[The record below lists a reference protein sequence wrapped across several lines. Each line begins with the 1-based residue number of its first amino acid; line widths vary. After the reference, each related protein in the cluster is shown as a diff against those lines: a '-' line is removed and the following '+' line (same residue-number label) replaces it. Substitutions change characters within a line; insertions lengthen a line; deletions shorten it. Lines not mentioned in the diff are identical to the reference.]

1 MLPHKSA
8 GEGRGVRKGQK
19 SDFREAGRHRA
30 FLREGWKED
39 LRRFQAHA
47 GRACFSSPPA
57 PSQSL
62 SGDAPPALPV
72 LPGGPGRHVR
82 GAPRREGR
90 ERAGKGQGRGRER
103 AGKGPAPAPGSSAL
117 LGRAAAGTRPDWQE
131 PAPSSSSLLFPP
143 PRGGFQP
150 SSSFLGEGVRV

>member
-1 MLPHKSA
+1 MLTHEAA
-8 GEGRGVRKGQK
+8 GDRGLRKGRKVVTEKQGGTAP
-19 SDFREAGRHRA
+19 SYGRAGRKISGSSRPTRA
-30 FLREGWKED
+30 E
-39 LRRFQAHA
+39 
-47 GRACFSSPPA
+47 PA

-62 SGDAPPALPV
+62 SGDAPLV

-82 GAPRREGR
+82 GALRQEGR
-90 ERAGKGQGRGRER
+90 EGAGKGL
-103 AGKGPAPAPGSSAL
+103 APAPGSSAL

-131 PAPSSSSLLFPP
+131 PAPSSSSLFFPP